1 MRAVMLEV
9 SQAELARRKLTGID
23 RWDEMWEGVLH
34 MSPAPSDEH
43 QRILTELAAF
53 LLPLMKRSE
62 RGLLRVGINVFR
74 QGAGEEDYRI
84 PDLTFV
90 AAERKAILAEDGM
103 RGGGPD
109 AVIEIR
115 SPGDESYEKLSFF
128 ADLGVREVLVIDRDT
143 KKPEVFRL
151 VGRQYQAVAQKLE
164 GWLPSESLGVRLR
177 VVDGP
182 RLALEDVTDPAARC
196 EI

>member
-1 MRAVMLEV
+1 MLEV

-34 MSPAPSDEH
+34 MSPAPSAEH
-43 QRILTELAAF
+43 QRILTELTAF
-53 LLPLMKRSE
+53 LLPLLKSAQ

-74 QGAGEEDYRI
+74 QSVDEEDYRI

-90 AAERKAILAEDGM
+90 AGGRATILAEDGV

-115 SPGDESYEKLSFF
+115 SPGDETYEKLPFF
-128 ADLGVREVLVIDRDT
+128 AGLGVREVVVIDRDT
-143 KKPEVFRL
+143 KKPEILRL
-151 VGRQYQAVAQKLE
+151 VERQYQVVALQLE
-164 GWLPSESLGVRLR
+164 GWIPSESLGVRFR

-182 RLALEDVTDPAARC
+182 RLALEDLTDPGARC